1 MDEGDSDE
9 DKSASGSNEI
19 EKIEKEK
26 DLIKKSDG
34 EEDENNSEGS
44 KGFED
49 MEEEEEEDEEAN
61 EAEAAA

>member
-1 MDEGDSDE
+1 MLSLTVTLF
-9 DKSASGSNEI
+9 S
-19 EKIEKEK
+19 EKMFISTRCIHGFVQ